1 MIKNK
6 TIKILT
12 IFSFLLFITIFPIIS
27 VISEDKVISALEN
40 KILTQMPKLELD
52 KIKNGSF
59 MRTFDEYVSDQFP
72 FRKEFIFIKNNFNYS
87 LGTKEFRNIYV
98 TKSDR
103 LVEKF
108 VFNKENIDKNI
119 SRVNNL
125 TKILEKNYNLK
136 STVMVV
142 PTSIAFYDDELYSY
156 QITDSIKDTLNYIE
170 DNINNFY
177 TPFNILNKNKDKYI
191 YFNTDHHWTQLGARL
206 AYNDLYNKSNDLSNY
221 EKVDN
226 DFYGTYYSK
235 AMLSNIKGDSI
246 YSFKDFNNFN
256 INVDNK
262 ENYDT
267 LYDDSKLNSKNKYQY
282 FLHGDPAFALINGNE
297 ECTKEIL
304 VIKDSFAHNFIPFL
318 TSDYNK
324 IHVIDPRY
332 YNKNIVDYVN
342 ENNDITEVLFVN
354 NIQSLNNDIFYK

>member
-6 TIKILT
+6 LIKILT
-12 IFSFLLFITIFPIIS
+12 IFSFLLFISIFPIIN
-27 VISEDKVISALEN
+27 ILSEDKVISTLEN
-40 KILTQMPKLELD
+40 KILTQMPKLEID

-72 FRKEFIFIKNNFNYS
+72 FRKEFIFIKNNFSYA
-87 LGTKEFRNIYV
+87 LGSREFRNVYI
-98 TKSDR
+98 TKSNR

-119 SRVNNL
+119 SWVNNL
-125 TKILEKNYNLK
+125 TKILKKDYNIK

-142 PTSIAFYDDELYSY
+142 PISIAFYNDELHSY
-156 QITDSIKDTLNYIE
+156 QVTDNMKDALNYIKK
-170 DNINNFY
+170 NTNYFY
-177 TPFNILNKNKDKYI
+177 TPFSVLNENKDKYI

-206 AYNDLYNKSNDLSNY
+206 AYNDLYNKSNNLSNY
-221 EKVDN
+221 EKVDDN
-226 DFYGTYYSK
+226 FYGTYFSK
-235 AMLSNIKGDSI
+235 AMLSNIKGDKI

-256 INVDNK
+256 INIDNN

-267 LYDDSKLNSKNKYQY
+267 LYDNSKLNSKNKYQY
-282 FLHGDPAFALINGNE
+282 FLHGDPAFALIDGNKE
-297 ECTKEIL
+297 SKKEIL

-318 TSDYNK
+318 TTDYNK

-332 YNKNIVDYVN
+332 YNNEIIDYIN
-342 ENNDITEVLFVN
+342 ENKNITEVLFIN
-354 NIQSLNNDIFYK
+354 NIQSLNNNVLYK